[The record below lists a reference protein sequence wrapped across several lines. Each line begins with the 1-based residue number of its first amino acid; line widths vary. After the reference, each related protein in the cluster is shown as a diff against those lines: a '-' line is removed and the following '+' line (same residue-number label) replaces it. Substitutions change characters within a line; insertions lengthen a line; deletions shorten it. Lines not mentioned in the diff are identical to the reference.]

1 MYVWISPEG
10 QLEFVWDDRLQG
22 LLGLGRAQIRRA
34 SHVEPTPEGEWTAD
48 LGPSGG
54 PMLGPF
60 RLRQEALE
68 AERRWLDA
76 PTLGADVAPLTA
88 RRRDSGTPGT
98 PRGLTAA
105 PGRGI
110 VD

>member
-10 QLEFVWDDRLQG
+10 QLAFLWDDRLQA
-22 LLGLGRAQIRRA
+22 LLSLGEARIRRA
-34 SHVEPTPEGEWTAD
+34 SHVEPTPDGRWTAD

-54 PMLGPF
+54 PVLGPF

-76 PTLGADVAPLTA
+76 H
-88 RRRDSGTPGT
+88 
-98 PRGLTAA
+98 
-105 PGRGI
+105 PGRLPPPAPEHADATGRPPAA
-110 VD
+110 